1 VPEISLTDFVDF
13 VVKVGSPKLTKV
25 REIKN
30 RGEYSP
36 AIDAWKR
43 LREGIIGFHRD
54 STPLDITL
62 SGITDRKKLRRYP
75 AAIAG
80 YRRFARRNDS
90 AWFEPP
96 VKKWIQ
102 AGLEVRVNPELGL
115 RINGCDTIIKLY
127 FRDEALTKSRLAV
140 VFEAHARSFSP
151 PLRLS
156 NSSHYGCCEWKA
168 YPIRSTI
175 ESWSSSDWRS
185 DVVRNDME
193 FHLIVPRT

>member
-1 VPEISLTDFVDF
+1 MPEISLTDFVDF

-36 AIDAWKR
+36 ALDFWKR

-80 YRRFARRNDS
+80 YRKFARGNDR

-127 FRDEALTKSRLAV
+127 FKDEALTKSRLAV
-140 VFEAHARSFSP
+140 VFELMREAFHPSLGSATLAIMDVANGRLIQSGPPSNLGPLLIGEATSFVTIW
-151 PLRLS
+151 
-156 NSSHYGCCEWKA
+156 NS
-168 YPIRSTI
+168 I
-175 ESWSSSDWRS
+175 
-185 DVVRNDME
+185 
-193 FHLIVPRT
+193 